1 MKILIG
7 EVLRPQGIQGEIK
20 ISNFTDGFEQIK
32 NIKSVY
38 IDDKKFP
45 VLKLSQRDNAL
56 FMFLGGIYTRDAAEV
71 YRGKNVY
78 CEREELEVSSDSF
91 FIEDI
96 IGCSLKLSSGKLIGT
111 VKDVTSSSTDIF
123 VLDTSEGEAYMPFI
137 KELNANIDIENR
149 QITVDAKKFT
159 EVVLYKEQK

>member
-20 ISNFTDGFEQIK
+20 LSNFSDGYEQVK
-32 NIKSVY
+32 NIKNVY
-38 IDDKKFP
+38 IDDKKFS
-45 VLKLSQRDNAL
+45 VMKISQRDNAL
-56 FMFLGGIYTRDAAEV
+56 FMFLGGIYDRDTAEL

-78 CEREELEVSSDSF
+78 CDREELNISDNSF

-96 IGCSLKLSSGKLIGT
+96 IGCSLKLSSGKTIGT
-111 VKDVTSSSTDIF
+111 VKEVTSSSTDIF
-123 VLDTSEGEAYMPFI
+123 VLDTQEGEAYMPFV
-137 KELNANIDIENR
+137 KELNAQINIENKE
-149 QITVDAKKFT
+149 ITVDAKKFT